1 MDIPAIRRSSPSK
14 RQKGDFPL
22 VLQAP
27 SSPSGS
33 NDGKERGRSPAL
45 TRRAEDFAA
54 APWHRNHDNFDLD
67 RSDSDTDTDSDD
79 STISNMGYPP
89 MPKPPETATQEEK
102 SRFYWEQLYGA
113 PPPRPPPPRPMPHL
127 LAGVGASTTSSQQN
141 KEHYPLQGSWSA
153 SRAPPSKSCLSSR
166 KESAGGVVLGAT
178 PMLSDRFG
186 RLMHASPALGHGNG
200 GGETVAA
207 TDALETPDKNG
218 GMFTPKKGSPT
229 AADDNT
235 TKTETEAGE
244 DDGEMRPKHSVV
256 FGCSKAAEFDTT
268 CPTDQIIALPDDE
281 AMIRFPI
288 EYVEATEAEEFM
300 HGETVH
306 NSDVL
311 DKWEHSFDSLMDDD
325 EDGDNGDARNSD
337 EGLASSPMDD
347 DAMNLSG
354 CFADDDMTP
363 VSHPK
368 RPKKMK
374 RRKSKHRYRDSKGE
388 GDRRKSSL
396 FFSPG
401 GGSLLGSDDEMEEDP
416 TPSQQRREQL
426 SMDSESNGNGHASL
440 YFSPPSSE
448 GARAGSFG
456 AANDYTS
463 PAIKASKDLFGS
475 PVQPA
480 VASTETSGVD
490 QDDLDDDAMSA
501 LFNRALDAQSTDC
514 LDRPLT
520 SSRATDV
527 NVVVGA
533 YMLRRADGLSSPDDI
548 NLESICQVNPTVL
561 NSTPETLVAELRN
574 GAVPTPQPFT
584 AVESSTGMTVAEFCS
599 NLAQTALYEW
609 RTREV
614 ELIQELSSSINA
626 VSDSFDESDK
636 SLDRMLSMS
645 RSLSAGSTSSGLIQR
660 IQQLEKD
667 VAKEEKALDVAAKRR
682 GLTSAELEV
691 ERLTPD
697 SQSYQLLSGI
707 IPIQINSL
715 GEDLLLTSFETSGLS
730 THISWKLS
738 CGSTLDDESPQKMDV
753 SSSPKAIQSFEAS
766 SITSRSGQHSNLIRT
781 LQSSLLR
788 NFIPD
793 QDADFCAGL
802 DRLIAHLASQQPDFP
817 SAFSAIVDFLN
828 KFQLLELDLYAVDKR
843 ADCQVEISCTDESLV
858 KVLIRIALEGAS
870 SLGVNLHLNQFDGNS
885 LPTFIPTDVTIVS
898 IGSHAIEKDMW
909 RKLTSMVESTLR
921 KRQGCNAFLFKDIVS
936 SCVEEVMSTREI

>member
-1 MDIPAIRRSSPSK
+1 MS
-14 RQKGDFPL
+14 
-22 VLQAP
+22 
-27 SSPSGS
+27 
-33 NDGKERGRSPAL
+33 
-45 TRRAEDFAA
+45 
-54 APWHRNHDNFDLD
+54 
-67 RSDSDTDTDSDD
+67 
-79 STISNMGYPP
+79 
-89 MPKPPETATQEEK
+89 
-102 SRFYWEQLYGA
+102 
-113 PPPRPPPPRPMPHL
+113 
-127 LAGVGASTTSSQQN
+127 
-141 KEHYPLQGSWSA
+141 
-153 SRAPPSKSCLSSR
+153 
-166 KESAGGVVLGAT
+166 GAT

-186 RLMHASPALGHGNG
+186 RLTHASPALRHDSG

-207 TDALETPDKNG
+207 TDAMETPDKNG

-229 AADDNT
+229 VADGNT
-235 TKTETEAGE
+235 TNAEAEAGE
-244 DDGEMRPKHSVV
+244 DDSEMRPKHSVV
-256 FGCSKAAEFDTT
+256 FGSSKAAEFDTT

-281 AMIRFPI
+281 AMIRFPV

-300 HGETVH
+300 HEETVH

-311 DKWEHSFDSLMDDD
+311 DEWEHSFDSLMD
-325 EDGDNGDARNSD
+325 EDGDGVNGDVRDSD

-363 VSHPK
+363 ISHPK
-368 RPKKMK
+368 RPKKKK

-388 GDRRKSSL
+388 DDRRKSSL

-416 TPSQQRREQL
+416 APSQQRREQL
-426 SMDSESNGNGHASL
+426 SMDSESGNDHTSL

-456 AANDYTS
+456 AANDYAS
-463 PAIKASKDLFGS
+463 PAINASKDLFGS
-475 PVQPA
+475 PDQPA
-480 VASTETSGVD
+480 VASTETSAVD
-490 QDDLDDDAMSA
+490 QDEVDDAMSA
-501 LFNRALDAQSTDC
+501 LFTRALDAQSIDR

-520 SSRATDV
+520 SSSATDA

-533 YMLRRADGLSSPDDI
+533 YMLRRADNGSSPDDT
-548 NLESICQVNPTVL
+548 NLDSICQVNPTVL
-561 NSTPETLVAELRN
+561 KSTPETLVAELRN
-574 GAVPTPQPFT
+574 GPVPTPQSST
-584 AVESSTGMTVAEFCS
+584 AVESSTEMTAAELCS

-614 ELIQELSSSINA
+614 ELIQELSTAINA
-626 VSDSFDESDK
+626 VSDSYDESDK

-660 IQQLEKD
+660 IQQLEED
-667 VAKEEKALDVAAKRR
+667 VAKEEKALDIASKRR
-682 GLTSAELEV
+682 GLTNAELEV

-697 SQSYQLLSGI
+697 SRSYQLLSAI
-707 IPIQINSL
+707 MPIRINSL
-715 GEDLLLTSFETSGLS
+715 GEDLLLTSFEASGLS

-788 NFIPD
+788 TFIPD

-802 DRLIAHLASQQPDFP
+802 DRFISHLASQQPDFP

-828 KFQLLELDLYAVDKR
+828 KLQLLELDLRSVDKR
-843 ADCQVEISCTDESLV
+843 SDCQVEISCADESLV
-858 KVLIRIALEGAS
+858 KVLTRIALEDGS

-898 IGSHAIEKDMW
+898 IGSHAIEKEMW